1 MTSAERSYLLG
12 RLIAEDRELLA
23 DMPRKASLA
32 DEIAFLR
39 MRIVRAAEAE
49 ETDPKLL
56 VRLLELLTRMV
67 GIQAKLG
74 TDGGD
79 TLAELTELVRKRLA
93 EDDGSSP
100 TDVGEAR

>member
-12 RLIAEDRELLA
+12 RLSAQDRELLA

-39 MRIVRAAEAE
+39 MRIVRAAEDADP
-49 ETDPKLL
+49 DPKLL

-79 TLAELTELVRKRLA
+79 TIAELTELVRQRISTA
-93 EDDGSSP
+93 EADG
-100 TDVGEAR
+100 T

>member
-12 RLIAEDRELLA
+12 RLSAQDRELLA

-39 MRIVRAAEAE
+39 MRIVRAAEDAA
-49 ETDPKLL
+49 TDPKLL

-67 GIQAKLG
+67 AIQSKLG
-74 TDGGD
+74 TDGSD
-79 TLAELTELVRKRLA
+79 TIAELTELVRQRLA
-93 EDDGSSP
+93 TVESDG
-100 TDVGEAR
+100 T